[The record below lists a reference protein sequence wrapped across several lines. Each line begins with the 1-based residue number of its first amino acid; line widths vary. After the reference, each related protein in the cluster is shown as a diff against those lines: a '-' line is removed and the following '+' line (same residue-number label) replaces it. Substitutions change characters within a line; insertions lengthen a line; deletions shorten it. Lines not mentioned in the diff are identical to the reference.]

1 MQLNFYIP
9 VYVCYLLFMLDIR
22 YFYLIDRSNI
32 ELSKAALWFK
42 SNKLILNVKI
52 KVHHVKKEKH
62 ENVFHLTRC

>member
-52 KVHHVKKEKH
+52 KVHHV
-62 ENVFHLTRC
+62 